1 MILSEF
7 IGDILLGIAGSLLLA
22 FLIIGL
28 VEGILQEIV
37 CDVWRAI
44 RLYLILK
51 PLASIRKKVEELVA
65 TLISATP
72 VFNPFAKRFTLL
84 KTFAYWRMMMSIETE
99 TLKYKQLGN
108 VTNYIQDVVKRLD
121 ACEKTKRIL
130 ASRSRE
136 DSPLLSVAQDL
147 TSMFKKM
154 GITEAQV
161 HVDSLVRDVGNIF
174 WKNVKREVEDGRP
187 KA

>member
-1 MILSEF
+1 
-7 IGDILLGIAGSLLLA
+7 
-22 FLIIGL
+22 
-28 VEGILQEIV
+28 
-37 CDVWRAI
+37 
-44 RLYLILK
+44 
-51 PLASIRKKVEELVA
+51 
-65 TLISATP
+65 
-72 VFNPFAKRFTLL
+72 
-84 KTFAYWRMMMSIETE
+84 MSIETE

-187 KA
+187 KT